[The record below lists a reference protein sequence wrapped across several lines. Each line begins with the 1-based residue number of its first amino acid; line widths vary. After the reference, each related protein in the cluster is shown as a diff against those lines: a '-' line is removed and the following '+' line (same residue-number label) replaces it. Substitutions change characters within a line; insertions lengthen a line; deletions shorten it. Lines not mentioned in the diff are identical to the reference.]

1 MTSVVGR
8 LANMVGDG
16 GSGGGGGGG
25 GAHCRSFGTP
35 AMAAGSTV
43 PKGAAAPPKRAG
55 KLNLVEDIALL
66 LEGVD
71 GMLPPR

>member
-1 MTSVVGR
+1 MTSEVGR
-8 LANMVGDG
+8 LANMV
-16 GSGGGGGGG
+16 GGGGG